1 MANTVV
7 EFAEVM
13 AEIGNTWTGGGII
26 KKTFENI
33 DGMINVV
40 SCSQPPQQQGPLDDD
55 DIFNQQ
61 SFLDAVKIDIPAA
74 MEQQHQDQF
83 NANELQNIARD
94 LEQDSEKTISDGE
107 QLDTTPSDNTMKE
120 FFDSEELFE
129 YAGYYL
135 NRDTFQSMRAGEL
148 ENVLLQLDSPS
159 NWGRDDNPEHS
170 SNQIDFEQCLDTEIN
185 NVGKLDISDAQ
196 L

>member
-13 AEIGNTWTGGGII
+13 AEIGKHLDWRQQKITQLSPHNLQLHNHKQQIQTPPVDLG
-26 KKTFENI
+26 
-33 DGMINVV
+33 V
-40 SCSQPPQQQGPLDDD
+40 SSPQPAPE
-55 DIFNQQ
+55 
-61 SFLDAVKIDIPAA
+61 IDIPAA

-148 ENVLLQLDSPS
+148 ENVLVD
-159 NWGRDDNPEHS
+159 
-170 SNQIDFEQCLDTEIN
+170 
-185 NVGKLDISDAQ
+185 V
-196 L
+196 